1 MTYRELID
9 ALNNIPERLKDQ
21 EATVLD
27 YSINNNPDN
36 HRVLVDAIVT
46 LGTEEEMQEV
56 VLFVDTEDWIFY
68 G

>member
-27 YSINNNPDN
+27 YSTNNNPDN

-46 LGTEEEMQEV
+46 LGVEEEMQEV
-56 VLFVDTEDWIFY
+56 LLFVNTKDWI
-68 G
+68 

>member
-1 MTYRELID
+1 MTYREIID
-9 ALNNIPERLKDQ
+9 ALNDISERLKDQ

-46 LGTEEEMQEV
+46 LGVEEEMQEV
-56 VLFVDTEDWIFY
+56 VLFVNTEDWI
-68 G
+68 

>member
-9 ALNNIPERLKDQ
+9 SLNDIPERLKDQ
-21 EATVLD
+21 EAAVLD

-46 LGTEEEMQEV
+46 LGVEEEMQEV
-56 VLFVDTEDWIFY
+56 VFFINTEDWI
-68 G
+68 

>member
-56 VLFVDTEDWIFY
+56 VFFVDTEDWIFY

>member
-9 ALNNIPERLKDQ
+9 ALNNIPEQLKDQ

-46 LGTEEEMQEV
+46 LGVEEEMQEV